1 MSDEEVLLLQLLDE
15 RTEVEFAELLS
26 VWRFSR
32 EELIELVEQGALEPS
47 GGSEPGWRFPSGA
60 LATVRSAA
68 RLRAAFDLDT
78 PGLVLALDL
87 LERIDELQ
95 RRVRELECQL
105 LR

>member
-26 VWRFSR
+26 VSRFSR
-32 EELIELVEQGALEPS
+32 EQLLELVEQGALEPS
-47 GGSEPGWRFPSGA
+47 GESESGWRFPSGA
-60 LATVRSAA
+60 VSTVRAAA

-78 PGLVLALDL
+78 SGLVLALDL
-87 LERIDELQ
+87 LERIDELEH
-95 RRVRELECQL
+95 RVRELECQL